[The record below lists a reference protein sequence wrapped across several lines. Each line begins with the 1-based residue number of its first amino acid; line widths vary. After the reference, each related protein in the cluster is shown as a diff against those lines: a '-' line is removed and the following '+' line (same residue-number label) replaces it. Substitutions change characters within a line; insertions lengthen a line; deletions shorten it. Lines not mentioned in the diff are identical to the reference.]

1 MNARL
6 KSQNEELY
14 LTAKDIRLTV
24 LGMMHRTG
32 SPHIGPSFSC
42 VDILVALYFRHL
54 NVSPEKAL
62 DPDRDRF
69 ILSKGHAAP
78 ALYATLARR
87 GFIKDSE
94 LQGFAKNNGPLEQ
107 HPNLSIKKGI
117 ELSTGSLGHG
127 LSVGAGMAL
136 SAKADKKGF
145 KTYVLLGDG
154 ELNEGSVWEAVMF
167 AGHHRLNNLIA
178 LIDKNNIQA
187 LGDTREIM
195 NLEPIGEKL
204 KNFGW
209 HVQAIDGHDFG
220 AIEGALEALSDER
233 PNAVV
238 LNTIKGKGVSFMEHS
253 LKWHYH
259 APDDAELSLALKEL

>member
-6 KSQNEELY
+6 KPQNEELA
-14 LTAKDIRLTV
+14 LTAKEARKTV
-24 LGMMHRTG
+24 LDMMHRTG

-42 VDILVALYFRHL
+42 IDILVALYFRHL
-54 NVSPEKAL
+54 NITPEKPA

-78 ALYATLARR
+78 ALYATLAGR
-87 GFIKDSE
+87 GFIKDTE

-107 HPNLSIKKGI
+107 HPNLSIKRGI

-136 SAKADKKGF
+136 AAKADKRGF
-145 KTYVLLGDG
+145 NTYVLLGDG

-167 AGHHRLNNLIA
+167 AGRHRLNNLIA
-178 LIDKNNIQA
+178 LIDKNNMQA
-187 LGDTREIM
+187 LGDTKEIM
-195 NLEPIGEKL
+195 DLEPIGEKL

-209 HVQAIDGHDFG
+209 HVQAVDGHDFS
-220 AIEGALEALSDER
+220 AIEGALTALSGER

-238 LNTIKGKGVSFMEHS
+238 LNTVKGKGVSFMEHS
-253 LKWHYH
+253 LRWHYH
-259 APDDAELSLALKEL
+259 APNDAEFSLALKEL